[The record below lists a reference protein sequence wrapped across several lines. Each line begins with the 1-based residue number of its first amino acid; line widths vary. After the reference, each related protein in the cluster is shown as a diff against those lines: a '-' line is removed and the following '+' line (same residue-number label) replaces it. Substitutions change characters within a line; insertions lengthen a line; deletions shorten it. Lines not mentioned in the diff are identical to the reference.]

1 MWILLHTEWMES
13 HIIPPARV
21 VKSGD
26 WLDISMGGAF
36 PSLMD
41 EAIAKRK
48 DELRGVKIRGYLIQQ
63 PIQMV
68 ECDPSREHFIYNSW
82 HMSGYERKLCDRGLC
97 NFNPMVFRNLGAYYD
112 HFLTVNVAITCVTP
126 MNEHGYFNFSV
137 SNASA
142 RAVLD
147 KADVVILE
155 VNALGDRNYV
165 AAHMDHISD
174 QTQRMLDRFGFQPP
188 RTAQNV
194 RTQVED
200 LDYDTPPALNATV
213 TMDRAWHIMREQKI
227 SAIPVINEDGT
238 LYGTLSAG
246 DIATY
251 SMTTIANP
259 RVEAVPLFN
268 LLSVIEGRLLN
279 DSGDLIDTVS
289 GNVVIALPQSCE
301 NLLFGDPDN
310 IVICGDQPDMIRR
323 ALDIGVSCLIL
334 CQTEVDPDLLENAG
348 RTCIIT
354 TPYEASRVA
363 RLIYQ
368 ASPISRPCHNEKIVC
383 FHLSDYIDDV
393 REVVLKSRY
402 RCYPVLDENEKVVGT
417 LSRYHLLRPR
427 RKRVVLVDHN
437 ERAQAVPGLDQAEIL
452 EIIDHHRLADIQ
464 TSQPIRVRNEPVG
477 STATIIAG
485 MYQEHGVMP
494 SANMAGLLAAAIL
507 ADTVMFKSP
516 TCTKRD
522 IAMAERMARIGGVN
536 IKELGRQL
544 FSTAGGKSVEELVSS
559 DFKEFH
565 IGEQNLGVGQVTCLD
580 SMEMLERK
588 EEFLA
593 VMRRLQ
599 EERHYNMVILMLTD
613 VLLEGTQL
621 LYVGS
626 DEAIRNA
633 FSAEPKD
640 NALFLPGVM
649 SRKKQVIPMLSA
661 LWG

>member
-1 MWILLHTEWMES
+1 
-13 HIIPPARV
+13 
-21 VKSGD
+21 
-26 WLDISMGGAF
+26 
-36 PSLMD
+36 MD
-41 EAIAKRK
+41 KIYVTGHRNPDTDSIVSAMAYAA
-48 DELRGVKIRGYLIQQ
+48 LR
-63 PIQMV
+63 
-68 ECDPSREHFIYNSW
+68 
-82 HMSGYERKLCDRGLC
+82 
-97 NFNPMVFRNLGAYYD
+97 
-112 HFLTVNVAITCVTP
+112 
-126 MNEHGYFNFSV
+126 
-137 SNASA
+137 
-142 RAVLD
+142 
-147 KADVVILE
+147 
-155 VNALGDRNYV
+155 NALGDREYCAGRLGHV
-165 AAHMDHISD
+165 SD
-174 QTQRMLDRFGFQPP
+174 ETQLVLDRFGFNAPE
-188 RTAQNV
+188 RIITM
-194 RTQVED
+194 RTQVRD
-200 LDYDTPPALNATV
+200 LDYDTPPALSAKLPV
-213 TMDRAWHIMREQKI
+213 SRAWTVLTADRSIP
-227 SAIPVINEDGT
+227 AIPITNDDGT
-238 LYGTLSAG
+238 IFGMLSTG
-246 DIATY
+246 DIAA
-251 SMTTIANP
+251 SDMQAIEHP
-259 RVEAVPLFN
+259 HIDGLPVFN
-268 LLSVIEGRLLN
+268 LLSVLEGRILN
-279 DSGDLIDTVS
+279 DAGNLVDTIS

-301 NLLFGDPDN
+301 NLLFNGRDN
-310 IVICGDQPDMIRR
+310 IVLCGDQPDMIRR

-588 EEFLA
+588 DEFLA
-593 VMRRLQ
+593 VMRHLQ
-599 EERHYNMVILMLTD
+599 EEHHYNMVILMLTD